1 MEVRSVIPRRET
13 MNLTIIA
20 VNYIVSQFIQKHF
33 KGVDAKPAV
42 MEFCML
48 TLTVSQMCT
57 WSG

>member
-13 MNLTIIA
+13 MNL
-20 VNYIVSQFIQKHF
+20 NNRSQLVSQFIQKHF

-48 TLTVSQMCT
+48 TLTVSRMCT